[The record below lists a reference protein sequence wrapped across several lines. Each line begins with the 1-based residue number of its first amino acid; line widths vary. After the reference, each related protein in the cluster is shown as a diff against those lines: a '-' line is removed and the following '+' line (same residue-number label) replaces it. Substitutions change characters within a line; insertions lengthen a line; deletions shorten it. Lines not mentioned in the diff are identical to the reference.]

1 MGGLNLVDARCSLF
15 ILSVKVVL
23 GAVLDFQ
30 YLTLLS
36 SFVSMC
42 RKTLIEVLDPRPLAG
57 E

>member
-42 RKTLIEVLDPRPLAG
+42 RKTLIVVLDPRPLAG